1 MLESIFTQAGA
12 LTLANVLAASAAAL
26 ILGLIIACIYM
37 LNDNYTKNF
46 VITLSLLPALVGIV
60 IMLVNGELGT
70 SVAILGAFGLVRFRS
85 LPGSS
90 KEIAFI
96 FFAMAVGLATGMG
109 FIVFAAIITVMIGLV
124 FTLLNKLNFGGSTKS
139 EKKELRITIPED
151 LDYTGVFDD
160 LFEEY
165 TSFHDLHR
173 VKTTNMGSMFELFYS
188 IKLKDATKEKA
199 FIDDLRCRNGNLTII
214 LNKAERNPD
223 LYL

>member
-12 LTLANVLAASAAAL
+12 LTLANVLTASAAAL

-70 SVAILGAFGLVRFRS
+70 SVAILGSFSLVRFRS

-151 LDYTGVFDD
+151 LDYTGIFDD